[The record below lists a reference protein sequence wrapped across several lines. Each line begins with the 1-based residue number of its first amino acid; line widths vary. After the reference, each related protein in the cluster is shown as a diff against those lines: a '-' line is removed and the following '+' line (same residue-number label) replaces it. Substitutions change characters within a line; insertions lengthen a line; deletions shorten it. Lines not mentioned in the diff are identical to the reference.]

1 MSLQTDIIF
10 VKALSS
16 NAALIAKLPAG
27 GVYSTSIPVPDE
39 ELDNAHV
46 PYIIVSFDSLQN
58 DTTTKDSSYEGDTDH
73 VQISVEVVAKSRQQV
88 GQLTTAIRRTIR
100 EFFENITDDDEDY
113 NLVPTDYTFSAQPV
127 IFDPDKSAFG
137 QVLQYQCETNVDEYE

>member
-16 NAALIAKLPAG
+16 NAELIAQLPAG
-27 GVYSTSIPVPDE
+27 GVYNTSIPVPDE

-58 DTTTKDSSYEGDTDH
+58 DTTTKDNSYEGDTDH
-73 VQISVEVVAKSRQQV
+73 VQISVEVVAKSRQQL
-88 GQLTTAIRRTIR
+88 GQLTTDIRRTIR

-127 IFDPDKSAFG
+127 IYDPDKSAFG

>member
-16 NAALIAKLPAG
+16 NAALIAQLPAG
-27 GVYSTSIPVPDE
+27 GVYNTSIPVPDE
-39 ELDNAHV
+39 ELDNANV

-58 DTTTKDSSYEGDTDH
+58 DTTTKDNSYEGDTDR